1 MATRGSIP
9 YAALLNYTRHYIH
22 LFKRPSTMYP
32 PSRVATDRPSPVGLI
47 IYCPVERD
55 ILQRLLPHR
64 RQNTLDVSPITG
76 QPSVSV
82 RRLCVEPREYDDCY
96 ESTHPRWT
104 QHKYI
109 TWNYSY
115 SVSSSSASASG
126 PWVCPRDDH
135 RWSYGGH
142 QVSYRLMAVYR

>member
-1 MATRGSIP
+1 
-9 YAALLNYTRHYIH
+9 
-22 LFKRPSTMYP
+22 MYP

-55 ILQRLLPHR
+55 IIQRLLPHR

-82 RRLCVEPREYDDCY
+82 RRLCVEPREYDECY

-109 TWNYSY
+109 TWNCYY
-115 SVSSSSASASG
+115 SVSSSSASARG
-126 PWVCPRDDH
+126 PWVCPEMII
-135 RWSYGGH
+135 GGVMGDSGSPTDWWQFIDSGVASGQRVGTRPGDRAKH
-142 QVSYRLMAVYR
+142 IIHV